1 MDGLEEMYFGLLQN
15 RLLERLRRRIRNGE
29 LTERQIA
36 RLTGLSQPHIHNVLK
51 GAKILSPESAD
62 LVLLQLKISLFD
74 LFDSEEIDEIIPT
87 HNRSDPIIEVS
98 VLEGLIGPGH
108 QFPIHVR
115 PSEKHSFFERAL
127 SGAIDPILAWLEED
141 PEMGDLVKRNEL
153 ALLDRSD
160 VRRTLIEPEALY
172 AVSVEGHSAIRRLRR
187 GTACLYLMSEDA
199 RKDPRRWQRLTLTGR
214 PVTDLVRAKVIR
226 LSAEPDWE

>member
-1 MDGLEEMYFGLLQN
+1 MYFGLLQN
-15 RLLERLRRRIRNGE
+15 RLLERLRSRIRNGE

-36 RLTGLSQPHIHNVLK
+36 RLTGLSQPHVHNVLK

-87 HNRSDPIIEVS
+87 HRWTDSVVEVS

-108 QFPIHVR
+108 GFPAGVR
-115 PSEKHSFFERAL
+115 PSEKYSFFERTL

-141 PEMGDLVKRNEL
+141 PVMGNLVTRSEL

-172 AVSVEGHSAIRRLRR
+172 AVAIDGYSAIRRLRR
-187 GTACLYLMSEDA
+187 GTACLYLISEDA
-199 RKDPRRWQRLTLTGR
+199 REDPWRWQRLALNGR
-214 PVTDLVRAKVIR
+214 PITDLVRAKVVR
-226 LSAEPDWE
+226 LSAEPDWK